1 MNGLQ
6 TANAP
11 SSKIVIPH
19 FIAGGIAFVVVA
31 VLLAISAPDLLTAYH
46 NNKLIAITHIAILG
60 WASMMVFGALY
71 QLIPVVYETSLYSE
85 KLASVT
91 FWLFLISIISL
102 SYSFWVGSYTNLLFY
117 ASLMLFFS
125 LLLFII
131 NLHMTYRKTQ
141 KPNIQSKFINAGIYW
156 LAATELLGT
165 LIALNFKYNFFSE
178 IHLHYLKIHAHLG
191 LVGWFLLLIIGAASI
206 LIPMFM
212 ISHNLNKKK
221 LDYSYYF
228 INAGLLVA
236 TTNWFLLQSSYVTGL
251 GWASIVVGIVFFLS
265 FVYETYST
273 RLRRQLDVGLKY
285 TMIAIVVLTIP
296 IVLSLVL
303 LLFGQSNAFIIRLI
317 TIYGSS
323 IIFGII
329 SMLIFG
335 QTYKTLPFI
344 IWLDRY
350 KDYVGKFKTPLP
362 RELYSEKLA
371 KIQFYT
377 YLTSLSILILGILI
391 KHLLILQIGTALLI
405 IVSLLNFA
413 NIIKMILHKKKL
425 ENL

>member
-1 MNGLQ
+1 
-6 TANAP
+6 
-11 SSKIVIPH
+11 
-19 FIAGGIAFVVVA
+19 
-31 VLLAISAPDLLTAYH
+31 
-46 NNKLIAITHIAILG
+46 
-60 WASMMVFGALY
+60 
-71 QLIPVVYETSLYSE
+71 
-85 KLASVT
+85 
-91 FWLFLISIISL
+91 
-102 SYSFWVGSYTNLLFY
+102 
-117 ASLMLFFS
+117 
-125 LLLFII
+125 
-131 NLHMTYRKTQ
+131 
-141 KPNIQSKFINAGIYW
+141 
-156 LAATELLGT
+156 
-165 LIALNFKYNFFSE
+165 
-178 IHLHYLKIHAHLG
+178 LHYLKIHAHLG

-228 INAGLLVA
+228 INAGLLIA

-251 GWASIVVGIVFFLS
+251 GWAGIVIGIVFFLS

-285 TMIAIVVLTIP
+285 TMIAVVVLTIP
-296 IVLSLVL
+296 IVMSLVL
-303 LLFGQSNAFIIRLI
+303 LLFGQSNTFIIRLI

-377 YLTSLSILILGILI
+377 YLGSLILLILGILI
-391 KHLLILQIGTALLI
+391 KHLLILQIGTAILV

-413 NIIKMILHKKKL
+413 NIIKMVLHKKKL
-425 ENL
+425 ENLKN